1 MAGALFGY
9 AIETDLPL
17 ARLRSAVAGRGTL
30 RLAPG
35 DIGLLDLP
43 GELVGWYETAEPP
56 WRIALARTRTGV
68 LADCSNTG
76 TFLVEPGEQRVRAV
90 PRDDTGPR
98 WQHVMVAT
106 AIPLL
111 LSELG
116 DLVLHASA
124 VVADGRAVAFCAP
137 AGRGKSTLA
146 YRLATAARPLLAEDG
161 LVLTPHEDGWLA
173 WPGPKGVRLLNGD
186 QPGKRTHVVDPAAE
200 MEEPAPLAAA
210 VVLDER
216 GDGPLEVERLEP
228 VEGVQ
233 ALMANATFVPGDGTR
248 RAFSAIARVAERI
261 PVHRA
266 RLPDDLEA
274 IVPAGEELLARVAAD
289 SPG

>member
-9 AIETDLPL
+9 EIETDLPL
-17 ARLRSAVAGRGTL
+17 ARLRRAAAARGTL
-30 RLAPG
+30 RLAAA
-35 DIGLLDLP
+35 DDGLLDLP
-43 GELVGWYETAEPP
+43 GELVGWFETPEPP
-56 WRIALARTRTGV
+56 WRIAIARTEAGV
-68 LADCSNTG
+68 LADCSATG
-76 TFLVEPGEQRVRAV
+76 TFLVEPDARRVRAY
-90 PRDDTGPR
+90 PLQDTGPR

-124 VVADGRAVAFCAP
+124 VVEGGRAVAFCGP

-161 LVLTPHEDGWLA
+161 LVLTPGADDGGWLV
-173 WPGPKGVRLLNGD
+173 WPGPKGVRLLNGNE
-186 QPGKRTHVVDPAAE
+186 PGKRTHVVDPAAE

-216 GDGPLEVERLEP
+216 AAGPLEVERLEP
-228 VEGVQ
+228 VQGVQ
-233 ALMANATFVPGDGTR
+233 ALMANATFVPGASTR
-248 RAFSAIARVAERI
+248 RTFSSLARLAERVA
-261 PVHRA
+261 VHRA
-266 RLPDDLEA
+266 RLPDDLDA
-274 IVPAGEELLARVAAD
+274 IVPAGEELLSRVLP
-289 SPG
+289 S

>member
-9 AIETDLPL
+9 AIETELPL
-17 ARLRSAVAGRGTL
+17 ARLRSAVADRGTL
-30 RLAPG
+30 RLGPA
-35 DIGLLDLP
+35 DNGLLDLP

-68 LADCSNTG
+68 LGDCSSTG
-76 TFLVEPGEQRVRAV
+76 TFLVEPARRRVQAV
-90 PRDDTGPR
+90 APDTGPR

-111 LSELG
+111 LAELG

-124 VVADGRAVAFCAP
+124 LVEDGRAVAFCGP

-146 YRLATAARPLLAEDG
+146 YRLATARRPLLAEDG
-161 LVLTPHEDGWLA
+161 LAVTPEGAGGWRA
-173 WPGPKGVRLLNGD
+173 WPGPKGVRLLQGD
-186 QPGKRTHVVDPAAE
+186 VPGKRTHVVDPEAE
-200 MEEPAPLAAA
+200 LEEPAPLAAA

-216 GDGPLEVERLEP
+216 TGGPLEVERLHP

-233 ALMANATFVPGDGTR
+233 ALMANATFVPPEGTR
-248 RAFSAIARVAERI
+248 RAFAAIARLAERV

-266 RLPDDLEA
+266 RLPNDLDG
-274 IVPAGEELLARVAAD
+274 IVPAGEELLARVLD
-289 SPG
+289 